1 MLTPTARIL
10 KAAKMVR
17 VYKDGSSHGF
27 VWRWWNP
34 LVWVAAPL
42 SIAFVVLM
50 QGVPET
56 IRYKHDVGIGMKP
69 WFVEHP
75 DRLEWLP

>member
-1 MLTPTARIL
+1 MTPIGRLL
-10 KAAKMVR
+10 KFTRAIR
-17 VYKDGSSHGF
+17 VYKDGDGHGF

-34 LVWVAAPL
+34 LAWVSAPL
-42 SIAFVVLM
+42 LILWAILV

-56 IRYKHDVGIGMKP
+56 IKQRHYVGIGVNP

-75 DRLEWLP
+75 EQLEWLP